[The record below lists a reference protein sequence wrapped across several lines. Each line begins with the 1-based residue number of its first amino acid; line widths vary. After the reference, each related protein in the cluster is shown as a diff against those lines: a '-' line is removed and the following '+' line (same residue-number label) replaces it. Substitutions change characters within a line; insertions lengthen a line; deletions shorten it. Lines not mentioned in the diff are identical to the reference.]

1 MFGKRKEPEYFKS
14 FQYNPDTMYQII
26 KSSICTGE
34 KTIGFKMKHD
44 GKYIELAAVK
54 SPEDIAVFKKH
65 FGLDDIKTEY

>member
-1 MFGKRKEPEYFKS
+1 ML
-14 FQYNPDTMYQII
+14 
-26 KSSICTGE
+26 CTGE

-44 GKYIELAAVK
+44 GKYTELAAVK